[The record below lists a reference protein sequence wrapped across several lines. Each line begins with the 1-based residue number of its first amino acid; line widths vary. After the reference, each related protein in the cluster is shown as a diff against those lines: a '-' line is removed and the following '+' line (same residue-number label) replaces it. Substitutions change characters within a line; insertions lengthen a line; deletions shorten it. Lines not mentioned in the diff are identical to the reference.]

1 MKIKTKFYYLDKGK
15 YFEYGGQL
23 VLDGKQIK
31 KLGKLPIEEAGRSFY
46 FDDTH
51 FEITCEKEN
60 KRFKRVINRII
71 TESSYK
77 TSQRE
82 YLARLT
88 WLQQQ
93 KLLWMFKRHW
103 LQQPGNI
110 VHLFITILIIS
121 VAFVSFKFVLN
132 SY

>member
-31 KLGKLPIEEAGRSFY
+31 KLGTLPIEEIGRSFY

-51 FEITCEKEN
+51 FEITCEREN

-77 TSQRE
+77 TTQRE

-93 KLLWMFKRHW
+93 KLLWIFKRHW

>member
-15 YFEYGGQL
+15 YFDYGGQL

-31 KLGKLPIEEAGRSFY
+31 KLGNLPIEEEGRSFY

-51 FEITCEKEN
+51 FEITCEREN

-77 TSQRE
+77 TTQRE

-93 KLLWMFKRHW
+93 KLLWIFKRHW

>member
-15 YFEYGGQL
+15 YFECGGQL

-31 KLGKLPIEEAGRSFY
+31 KLGKLPIEEVGRSFY
-46 FDDTH
+46 YDDTH
-51 FEITCEKEN
+51 FEITCEREN
-60 KRFKRVINRII
+60 KRFKRDINRII

-77 TSQRE
+77 TTQRE
-82 YLARLT
+82 YLTRLT

-110 VHLFITILIIS
+110 VHLFISILIIS
-121 VAFVSFKFVLN
+121 VAFVGFKFVLN